1 MGGRW
6 GSVGEDERPRSFEKR
21 GGGWEVDRGAAW
33 RGQRPTLFEE
43 HGDGWLAVGGGVVGD
58 MSPSTRFCVSEVAGG
73 GDGVRDAT
81 LVLA

>member
-1 MGGRW
+1 MVVWVTQW
-6 GSVGEDERPRSFEKR
+6 GWCHCTRVAVPMA
-21 GGGWEVDRGAAW
+21 VDRGRCSRVCA
-33 RGQRPTLFEE
+33 REV
-43 HGDGWLAVGGGVVGD
+43 VGGGVVGD